1 MTDRRITLLLT
12 RPLEQATA
20 FAQRF
25 RNSGLKTCISPLLEI
40 IFCADLPDITP
51 YRSLIFTS
59 TNGVRAFAPL
69 ARGCNLPS
77 FTVGQMTADRALAAG
92 LPAQMLGLDVA
103 ELTTALQDK
112 TPETPCLHLCG
123 AITKGNLAANLTR
136 SGIPTDA
143 AIVYHQ
149 RPLPLSPAAQELLR
163 GRGPIIVPLFSPR
176 SAHHFGKEWT
186 LISNIAPIYPV
197 ALSTAVAAELPSET
211 LSGLELATEPTALA
225 METAVNVMHARLMH
239 LEQSDSTA

>member
-1 MTDRRITLLLT
+1 M
-12 RPLEQATA
+12 EQATV

-40 IFCADLPDITP
+40 TMCADLPDITP

-92 LPAQMLGLDVA
+92 LPTKMLGLDVA
-103 ELTTALQDK
+103 ELTTALRDE

-123 AITKGNLAANLTR
+123 AITKGNLAADLTQ

-149 RPLPLSPAAQELLR
+149 RPLPLSPAAQDLLR

-176 SAHHFGKEWT
+176 SARHFGKEWA
-186 LISNIAPIYPV
+186 LIGDIAPIYPV

-211 LSGLELATEPTALA
+211 LSGLELATKPTALA
-225 METAVNVMHARLMH
+225 METAVNLVHTRLMH
-239 LEQSDSTA
+239 LEQSSSTA

>member
-40 IFCADLPDITP
+40 TFCADLPDITP

-77 FTVGQMTADRALAAG
+77 FTVGQMTADRALTAG

-143 AIVYHQ
+143 AIVYYQ